1 MVWHIVRFRFHA
13 DMPDTVRA
21 AFERDLRR
29 LVDGIEQ
36 LALLRVAP
44 SLDEPDVLGLLTG
57 FATLEDLETY
67 RAHPRHRPVL
77 ERAGELCTEITRLD
91 FVTDDVLEALPRTIT
106 A

>member
-29 LVDGIEQ
+29 MADGVEQ
-36 LALLRVAP
+36 LVMLRVAR

-57 FATLEDLETY
+57 FASPEDLETY
-67 RAHPRHRPVL
+67 RNHPRHRPVL
-77 ERAGELCTEITRLD
+77 ERAKELCTEITRLD
-91 FVTDDVLEALPRTIT
+91 FVTEDAPGALPRTVT

>member
-29 LVDGIEQ
+29 LVDSIEQ
-36 LALLRVAP
+36 LVMLRVAR

-57 FATLEDLETY
+57 FASPEDLETY
-67 RAHPRHRPVL
+67 RAHPSHQPVL
-77 ERAGELCTEITRLD
+77 ERAKELCTEITRLD
-91 FVTDDVLEALPRTIT
+91 FVTDDVPGALPRSIT